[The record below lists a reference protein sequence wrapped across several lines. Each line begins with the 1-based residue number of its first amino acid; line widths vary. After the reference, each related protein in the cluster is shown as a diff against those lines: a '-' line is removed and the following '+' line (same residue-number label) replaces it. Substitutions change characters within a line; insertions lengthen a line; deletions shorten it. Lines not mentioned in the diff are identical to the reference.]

1 HEFIH
6 QLDGEDELPSLCH
19 PDVRNLLPGVD
30 LGQPHGAS
38 PGTQEIGWLDLCD
51 RGRKDG
57 RNPGPRS
64 SPEAR
69 GRNRRRASLERAF
82 QRGPGGN
89 CGWALDLL
97 PVRLMSRIRSLRP
110 NVTREE
116 AAAEFSPAGPAGL
129 VRHLIF
135 GPLRSVADFYLPF
148 RLFQV
153 VVGNA
158 GKRDQHILGLVSVM
172 AAVRHRIEGS
182 KVRYLL
188 QTWLTAPS

>member
-1 HEFIH
+1 
-6 QLDGEDELPSLCH
+6 
-19 PDVRNLLPGVD
+19 
-30 LGQPHGAS
+30 
-38 PGTQEIGWLDLCD
+38 
-51 RGRKDG
+51 
-57 RNPGPRS
+57 
-64 SPEAR
+64 
-69 GRNRRRASLERAF
+69 
-82 QRGPGGN
+82 
-89 CGWALDLL
+89 
-97 PVRLMSRIRSLRP
+97 MSRIRSLRP

-153 VVGNA
+153 EVGNA
-158 GKRDQHILGLVSVM
+158 GKRDQHILGLEAVMGVLDLYHFEEIPGASEIISVDTRNHPESRLNDARAQELVINKFQRALFSKGFFRMRELSIVAAPLPGELYIPYWVGFRGSGMRARVSVM
-172 AAVRHRIEGS
+172 DAVRHRIEGS